1 MKKRFLLSRAEHLV
15 RATGFCAVVAMLF
28 IAKSFIFPQLPS
40 ANTNAASGDP
50 TPSETT
56 VELSIDDAPISLD
69 LSPISTSG
77 TFKESD
83 DVVLTVS
90 TNNVSGYTLKISSSG
105 APESDSLIN
114 TNDEACSSAT
124 GDKNRC
130 RITSI
135 SAITTVEGYAN
146 SSVNNTWGYKPS
158 QYIVTENNT
167 TSVVDNNTG
176 DNTVDKYFPSPS
188 TSGDLLAITDNANTM
203 NTTTNQRNSDEYS
216 IKIASRIDT
225 TVPVGTYQNTFIIA
239 AVGNLVNYSITYNA
253 NAGADTVTNMPAQ
266 NPQTGAVSGSETS
279 INLDSATPARTG
291 YYFLG
296 WCAQATNGATCP
308 GSVFQPGASFGIDQT
323 IRNDNITLYAI
334 WANCPPNSICY
345 DDNGANSVT
354 TMGVQSATS
363 SSSIT
368 LMASNFQHDWYGFLG
383 WSEDADAA
391 SKLTDNDPSNT
402 PVIYGPNETITTGD
416 LSTEGTKLYAVW
428 LLSQGSIQNFHC
440 SSLSNIGDVTAR
452 LDARDDNVYAI
463 AKLAD
468 GNCWMIE
475 NLRLDNAPSVDYP
488 ELSQGY
494 GGVFSGLAASE
505 NSTFVDYATEN
516 SRYKSDG
523 SGDIIGV
530 NGATRTDIGTANY
543 PWYRM
548 PRFNNDNTAAAVST
562 AATGDANIYSYG
574 NYYNWAAAIANTTY
588 YNNYLDSDNADT
600 SLCPDGWRLP
610 LGAERPS
617 ADFSFAYLD
626 TMLGGTGGSQSSAT
640 ASNNW
645 RKFPN
650 NLVYAGYLDSH
661 VGDTTPYGRGQS
673 GSLWSSSA
681 ASSPDAYMLG
691 ISNDVIHPGNN
702 QNYKYLGI
710 PIRCISDR

>member
-1 MKKRFLLSRAEHLV
+1 MQKRFSLQKASQISRIM
-15 RATGFCAVVAMLF
+15 GFGAVFVMLF
-28 IAKSFIFPQLPS
+28 LAKTFIFPPMPS
-40 ANTNAASGDP
+40 TTNATIGEP
-50 TPSETT
+50 TPSEST
-56 VELSIDDAPISLD
+56 VVLSVGDEPISLD
-69 LSPISTSG
+69 LSPISPGG

-83 DVVLTVS
+83 DVSINVS
-90 TNNVSGYTLKISSSG
+90 TNNVSGYTLQISSNDTAESG
-105 APESDSLIN
+105 NLIN
-114 TNDEACSSAT
+114 ADDASCTAAT
-124 GDKNRC
+124 GDKNKC

-135 SAITTVEGYAN
+135 SATITVNDYAN
-146 SSVNNTWGYKPS
+146 SSANNNWGYKPS
-158 QYIVTENNT
+158 QYIITDGSS
-167 TSVVDNNTG
+167 TSVVNNNTG
-176 DNTVDKYFPSPS
+176 DNTTDKYFPAPS
-188 TSGDLLAITDNANTM
+188 INGDILAITESANPID
-203 NTTTNQRNSDEYS
+203 TTTSERESDEYS
-216 IKIASRIDT
+216 IKIASRVDATIPT
-225 TVPVGTYQNTFIIA
+225 GTYQNTFVIA

-266 NPQTGAVSGSETS
+266 NPQTGAVSGSETTV
-279 INLDSATPARTG
+279 NLDSATPARAD

-296 WCAQATNGATCP
+296 WCTQAANGATCP
-308 GSVFQPGASFGIDQT
+308 GSTFQPGASFGIDQT
-323 IRNDNITLYAI
+323 ISNDNINLYAI

-345 DDNGANSVT
+345 DDNGANSPT

-368 LMASNFQHDWYGFLG
+368 LMASNFQRSWYGFLG
-383 WSEDADAA
+383 WSEDVDAA
-391 SKLTDNDPSNT
+391 TKLTNSDPSDA

-416 LSTEGTKLYAVW
+416 LSVEGTKLYAVW
-428 LLSQGSIQNFHC
+428 LQSQGSIQNFHC
-440 SSLSNIGDVTAR
+440 SSLSNVGDVTAR

-488 ELSQGY
+488 ELAQGY

-505 NSTFVDYATEN
+505 NSTFVDYTTEN

-523 SGDIIGV
+523 SGDIIGK

-681 ASSPDAYMLG
+681 ASNPDAYMIG
-691 ISNDVIHPGNN
+691 ISDSIIHPGNN